1 MTNLSD
7 MVWDTDIDLVLNR
20 IQPRTCADPDYF
32 YATVDLI
39 EEGCSPTGT
48 GRLTLSEL
56 EAWAER
62 VKKGTK
68 ADAQHSDQDQESRHL
83 LANNDVRYV
92 APRENHGP
100 IRQVHPSST

>member
-1 MTNLSD
+1 MNDDLAD

-20 IQPRTCADPDYF
+20 IQPRTCADPEYF

-39 EEGCSPTGT
+39 EDGRSPTGA
-48 GRLTLSEL
+48 GRLTMSEL

-68 ADAQHSDQDQESRHL
+68 ADAQDQESRHL
-83 LANNDVRYV
+83 PPNIDVRYV
-92 APRENHGP
+92 APRENHG
-100 IRQVHPSST
+100 VYG

>member
-1 MTNLSD
+1 MNDDLAD

-20 IQPRTCADPDYF
+20 IQPRTCADPEYF

-39 EEGCSPTGT
+39 EDGRSPTGA

-68 ADAQHSDQDQESRHL
+68 TDVKGQTRLDVPED
-83 LANNDVRYV
+83 NDVPNG
-92 APRENHGP
+92 ASREDHRP
-100 IRQVHPSST
+100 VRQIHPSST

>member
-1 MTNLSD
+1 MTDLLNKA
-7 MVWDTDIDLVLNR
+7 WDTDIDLVLNR

-39 EEGCSPTGT
+39 EDGRSPTGT
-48 GRLTLSEL
+48 GQLTLSEL

-68 ADAQHSDQDQESRHL
+68 ADVEDQTRIHVPE
-83 LANNDVRYV
+83 NNDVRHV
-92 APRENHGP
+92 APREDHRP
-100 IRQVHPSST
+100 IRQIHPSPS

>member
-7 MVWDTDIDLVLNR
+7 MVWDVDITLVLNR

-39 EEGCSPTGT
+39 EDGRSPTGA

-62 VKKGTK
+62 VNKGTK
-68 ADAQHSDQDQESRHL
+68 ADAQDQESRHL
-83 LANNDVRYV
+83 PADNDVRYV
-92 APRENHGP
+92 APREDH
-100 IRQVHPSST
+100 RLSCQVHPSST

>member
-1 MTNLSD
+1 MTSLTE
-7 MVWDTDIDLVLNR
+7 MVWDTDIARVLNH
-20 IQPRTCADPDYF
+20 IQPRACADPDYF

-39 EEGCSPTGT
+39 EDGRSPTGT

-62 VKKGTK
+62 LNKGSK
-68 ADAQHSDQDQESRHL
+68 ADAQDQESRYLH
-83 LANNDVRYV
+83 ANNDVRYV
-92 APRENHGP
+92 APREDHRP

>member
-1 MTNLSD
+1 MTDLLD

-20 IQPRTCADPDYF
+20 IQPRTCADPYFF

-39 EEGCSPTGT
+39 EDGRSPTGT

-68 ADAQHSDQDQESRHL
+68 VDVEDQTRIHVPE
-83 LANNDVRYV
+83 NNDVPDAASRKDNRV
-92 APRENHGP
+92 
-100 IRQVHPSST
+100 IRPVHRASA

>member
-1 MTNLSD
+1 MNDKNMTSLTD

-39 EEGCSPTGT
+39 EEGRSPTRT

-62 VKKGTK
+62 VNKGTE
-68 ADAQHSDQDQESRHL
+68 ADAQ
-83 LANNDVRYV
+83 N
-92 APRENHGP
+92 
-100 IRQVHPSST
+100 